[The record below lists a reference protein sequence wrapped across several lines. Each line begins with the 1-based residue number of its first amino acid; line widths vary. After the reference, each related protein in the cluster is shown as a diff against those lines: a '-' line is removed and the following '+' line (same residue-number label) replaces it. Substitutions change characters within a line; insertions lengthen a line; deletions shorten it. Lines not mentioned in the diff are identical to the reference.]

1 MAKLGFLL
9 SSGPYRRQNLE
20 TVAGI
25 AEAALRKGHEV
36 SIFID
41 LDGVYAPVRHQYFL
55 DLPALPRELFE
66 SLVRKG
72 AQIVVC
78 GVCLGARGLESA
90 RDLIEGVRV
99 GAVPDFSEI
108 LGKVDRLIAL

>member
-20 TVAGI
+20 TVASL
-25 AEAALRKGHEV
+25 ADAALRKGHEV

-41 LDGVYAPVRHQYFL
+41 LDGVYTPVRSQYFL
-55 DLPALPRELFE
+55 DMPVLPRELFE
-66 SLVRKG
+66 NLVRKG
-72 AQIVVC
+72 AQVMVC
-78 GVCLGARGLESA
+78 GVCLVARGLESS
-90 RDLIEGVRV
+90 RDLIDGVRV
-99 GAVPDFSEI
+99 GNVPDFSDM